1 MTAFVEVAHQYA
13 APYRAGL
20 IESSRPWTDHLW
32 LLGEDVQEGLCRR
45 RQARI
50 CALDNADLLL
60 DLNVARSSAQ
70 RIPCP
75 RGGGAYRLDG

>member
-1 MTAFVEVAHQYA
+1 MTSFVEVAHQSA
-13 APYRAGL
+13 APYRTGL
-20 IESSRPWTDHLW
+20 IESSRPWTNHSR

-60 DLNVARSSAQ
+60 DPNVGRS
-70 RIPCP
+70 
-75 RGGGAYRLDG
+75 